1 MDARAG
7 VGVYCVRERE
17 TVMSLLGKG
26 ALLVWHDI
34 AAGRESDYNEWH
46 SKEHMLERV
55 GVPGFLRGYRHEAIS
70 GAPRFLDFYEVEDLA
85 TLTSAPYL
93 QRLNHPT
100 PWTEKAVATF
110 RNTNRTLC
118 GVVTSVGNGICGNLL
133 TMQIAAA
140 SGRGDGLAAWLRE
153 TMPALAQRPGLLGAH
168 YLEGDEA
175 ASRTETEEKRLR
187 GTADAIADRVVLVG
201 GYDAAALE
209 EVRRTVLSP
218 AALVA
223 QGAEGTQQAAV
234 YRLLHCITEAD
245 LPAATTG

>member
-1 MDARAG
+1 
-7 VGVYCVRERE
+7 
-17 TVMSLLGKG
+17 MSLLGKG

-34 AAGRESDYNEWH
+34 AAGRENDYNEWH

-70 GAPRFLDFYEVEDLA
+70 GSPRFLDFYEVEDLA

-93 QRLNHPT
+93 ERLNHPT
-100 PWTEKAVATF
+100 PWTQEAVGTF

-118 GVVTSVGNGICGNLL
+118 RVVTSAGNGICGHLL
-133 TMQIAAA
+133 TMQIAPAP
-140 SGRGDGLAAWLRE
+140 GRDDGLGGWLAATVPGLIE
-153 TMPALAQRPGLLGAH
+153 RPGVLGAH

-175 ASRTETEEKRLR
+175 ASQTETEEKRLR

-201 GYDAAALE
+201 GYDAAALD
-209 EVRRTVLSP
+209 EVRRTVLSS

-223 QGAEGTQQAAV
+223 QGAETTQQAAV

-245 LPAATTG
+245 LPNEATTG